1 MTDRRNESA
10 RPQRLP
16 FEITRAHVLRFILAL
31 ALATFLWAWIAQM
44 TDPILTRNYRE
55 MDINVPTLDDSMI
68 IVTTLPTV
76 VVQVEGPESEFNQ
89 LNRTDLSVV
98 LDTTSVQGPGDYRL
112 PLMVEAPDTSA
123 RISVDPEQVQVQI
136 DALVSKVLPLKV
148 RNTLPKDDPRTVSD
162 IAPEVS
168 QVTVSGPSSAVE
180 RVDQVVLPI
189 TLDNQN
195 DSFTGVFTPY
205 AIDANEQRV
214 SEVQVLPAQVSTLVQ
229 IESRGK
235 AVSVIPV
242 ISGVPAEGFTVQQRA
257 AFPDTVVVDGPA
269 EALDSLLF
277 VNTTPVDI
285 TGATENVSEM
295 VGLADLPPG
304 VTVVE
309 PAGGQVEVRVAVG
322 DISTSSQTLES
333 LPVSPVNVP
342 EGLTARVDPRTI
354 SITVD
359 GPGNVLADM
368 ESRDVKVVVD
378 VGGLPVGTH
387 QVTPQIFLPQGVT
400 WTGSTPETVD
410 VTISDGAAPSSS
422 PAPPPESSSGS
433 VTVPTADVR
442 NGPVVTRQGFRPDA

>member
-1 MTDRRNESA
+1 MTDRRSDGA

-16 FEITRAHVLRFILAL
+16 FEITRAHALRFLLSLAI
-31 ALATFLWAWIAQM
+31 ATFLWAWIAQM

-55 MDINVPTLDDSMI
+55 MEITVPSLDDSMI

-76 VVQVEGPESEFNQ
+76 IVKVEGPESEFTS
-89 LNRTDLSVV
+89 LNRTDLHVV
-98 LDTTSVQGPGDYRL
+98 LDTTSIRGPGDYRL
-112 PLMVEAPDTSA
+112 PLIVEAPDTSA
-123 RISVDPEQVQVQI
+123 RISVEPEQVQVQI
-136 DALVSKVLPLKV
+136 DALVSEVMPLKV

-162 IAPEVS
+162 IVPEVS

-180 RVDQVVLPI
+180 RVAQVVLPI

-195 DSFTGVFTPY
+195 DTFTDIFTPY

-214 SEVQVLPAQVSTLVQ
+214 SEVQVLPAQITTLVQ

-257 AFPDTVVVDGPA
+257 VFPDTVVVDGPS

-285 TGATENVSEM
+285 TGATQNISEM

-309 PAGGQVEVRVAVG
+309 PAGGQVEVRVAVA

-333 LPVSPVNVP
+333 LPVSAVNVP
-342 EGLTARVDPRTI
+342 EGLTAQVEPRTI
-354 SITVD
+354 AITVD
-359 GPGNVLADM
+359 GPGNLLANM

-387 QVTPQIFLPQGVT
+387 QVTPQVFLPQGVT
-400 WTGSTPETVD
+400 WTGSSPETVQ
-410 VTISDGAAPSSS
+410 VTISDGSS
-422 PAPPPESSSGS
+422 PESTPIPPPESSSGPVGGS
-433 VTVPTADVR
+433 GWRVP
-442 NGPVVTRQGFRPDA
+442 GPTHARGGVGSGA